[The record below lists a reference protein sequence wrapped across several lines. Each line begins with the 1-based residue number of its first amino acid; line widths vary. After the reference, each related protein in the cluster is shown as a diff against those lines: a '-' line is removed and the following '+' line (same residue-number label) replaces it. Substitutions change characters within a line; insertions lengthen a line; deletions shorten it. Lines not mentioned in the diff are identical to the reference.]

1 MIWLAIP
8 LLFLFPRA
16 WAEPSLSVMH
26 PTIYYKPIF
35 NDHNNN
41 CTPDDLKPI
50 LSPENKVLV
59 QLCSTN
65 FARCLMEGACSVFD
79 EHGTL
84 RSFNFYQRDS
94 DGIARFKEIDR
105 NKCPFGYG
113 VKNICLDPY
122 YSIAADL
129 KIYKVGDVIFIP
141 KIVGQ
146 IMPDGEAHDGFF
158 VVRDAGSAIQGEQR
172 FDFYTGYTHPFS
184 SKNPFFR
191 LGFADIKNSIEFRL
205 ATEEEAIVTRNK
217 TLYPSIQ
224 KRVVLPPKKEIPS
237 SEGISFTF
245 QAD

>member
-1 MIWLAIP
+1 MKWLALPI
-8 LLFLFPRA
+8 LLFFPLA
-16 WAEPSLSVMH
+16 WADPSLTVMH

-35 NDHNNN
+35 TEHDNK
-41 CTPDDLKPI
+41 CSQDDWKPI
-50 LSPENKVLV
+50 ISPENKVLA
-59 QLCSTN
+59 QLCSAN

-84 RSFNFYQRDS
+84 RSFNYYQRGE
-94 DGIARFKEIDR
+94 DGIPRFKEIDR
-105 NKCPFGYG
+105 NRCPFGYG

-146 IMPDGEAHDGFF
+146 IMPDGETHDGFF
-158 VVRDAGSAIQGEQR
+158 VVRDAGSAIQGAQR

-184 SKNPFFR
+184 SKNPFFH
-191 LGFADIKNSIEFRL
+191 LGFADVKNSIEFRL
-205 ATEEEAIVTRNK
+205 ATEEEAIRIRSK

-237 SEGISFTF
+237 SEGISLPF
-245 QAD
+245 